1 MHDWYS
7 ASQCKGLRLLFCST
21 MCSPHIP
28 KITSWTKTS
37 AVAPAT
43 MSIFLVA
50 RGRKMWENETPF
62 QFKENLRI
70 YCTYFWPKSN
80 WKRLENT
87 VHLKLEGSIE
97 GENSWRENQRSVT
110 GPHDGLD
117 MGHESSRR

>member
-87 VHLKLEGSIE
+87 VHLKLEGSIPYRRRKQLE
-97 GENSWRENQRSVT
+97 GEPALCHRTSRWVGHGARE
-110 GPHDGLD
+110 
-117 MGHESSRR
+117 